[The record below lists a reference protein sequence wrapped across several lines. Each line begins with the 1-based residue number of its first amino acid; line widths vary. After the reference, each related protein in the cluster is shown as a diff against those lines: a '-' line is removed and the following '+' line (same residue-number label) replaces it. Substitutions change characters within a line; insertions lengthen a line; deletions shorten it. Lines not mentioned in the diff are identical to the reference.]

1 MSTSQTIIQSI
12 SFQLK
17 LAAAVTIGF
26 GAIILLGA
34 HPTTDIVLRFVSSF
48 IFLAPFDTAARI
60 INDDGT
66 LLSAILGGVMIGWGA
81 MIWQVTQHVLPENP
95 GLAKRLILPP
105 LILWFITDSAASL
118 VSAAPFN
125 AVLNVAFFAMFLLPL
140 FRIRTMPQEMPRG
153 TVTG

>member
-1 MSTSQTIIQSI
+1 MSTPQTIIQST

-17 LAAAVTIGF
+17 LAAVVTMGF
-26 GAIILLGA
+26 GAIIMLGA
-34 HPTTDIVLRFVSSF
+34 HPTTDIALRFMNSF

-66 LLSAILGGVMIGWGA
+66 LLSAVLGGVMIGWGA

-95 GLAKRLILPP
+95 RLAKRLILPP
-105 LILWFITDSAASL
+105 LTLWFIADSSASL

-125 AVLNVAFFAMFLLPL
+125 VVLNIAFFAMFLLPL
-140 FRIRTMPQEMPRG
+140 FRIRAVPQDMPRG